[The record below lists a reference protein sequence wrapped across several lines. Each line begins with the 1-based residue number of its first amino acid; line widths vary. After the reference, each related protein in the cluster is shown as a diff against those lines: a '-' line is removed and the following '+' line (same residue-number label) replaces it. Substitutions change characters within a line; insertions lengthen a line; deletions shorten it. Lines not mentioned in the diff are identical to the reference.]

1 MLRLGRLTD
10 YAIVLSASLAERND
24 ACATARSLSE
34 ETGISG
40 PTVIKLLKIL
50 TAAGLARS
58 TQGRHGGYSLARTP
72 ADIGLTEII
81 EAVEGRIALT
91 ECNREVGACRI
102 QNRCLTRRHWL
113 VINRAFREALAG
125 IRLADLAGATQS
137 FGGFGNASAASTVFD
152 GYPFT

>member
-91 ECNREVGACRI
+91 ECNREAGACRI

>member
-152 GYPFT
+152 GYSVT

>member
-10 YAIVLSASLAERND
+10 YAIVLSASLAERNG

-34 ETGISG
+34 ETGIPR

-50 TAAGLARS
+50 TAAGLAYS

-91 ECNREVGACRI
+91 ECNREVGACGI
-102 QNRCLTRRHWL
+102 QESCLTRRHWL

-125 IRLADLAGATQS
+125 IRLADLAGALPS